1 MNKKLLDIL
10 VCPFDKVTSLELFE
24 FQSAAAAEAA
34 AAAAAAAP
42 GSQNDSSPIDRSDNK
57 ITDEKGSKTEAV
69 RIEDSGSYQDQPL
82 DTNAQA
88 ANGNDGGIVKEG
100 LLLCR
105 SCLRFYPITEEIPI
119 ILPDELR
126 DKKKDLEFLKKWGEF
141 IPIQLLGSL
150 KPWTL

>member
-24 FQSAAAAEAA
+24 FQPA

-42 GSQNDSSPIDRSDNK
+42 ESPNDSSSIDKSDKK
-57 ITDEKGSKTEAV
+57 ITEEQRSKTEAM

-82 DTNAQA
+82 NTNSQAQ
-88 ANGNDGGIVKEG
+88 NGNGGSIVKEG

-126 DKKKDLEFLKKWGEF
+126 DKKKDIEFLKKWGGF
-141 IPIQLLGSL
+141 IPTQLLGSL

>member
-24 FQSAAAAEAA
+24 FQSAAAA
-34 AAAAAAAP
+34 AAAP
-42 GSQNDSSPIDRSDNK
+42 ESPNDSSSIAKSDKK
-57 ITDEKGSKTEAV
+57 ITEEQGSKTEAV

-82 DTNAQA
+82 NTNSQA
-88 ANGNDGGIVKEG
+88 ANGNGGNIVKEG

-105 SCLRFYPITEEIPI
+105 SCLRFYPVTEEIPI

-126 DKKKDLEFLKKWGEF
+126 DKKKDIEFLKKWEEL
-141 IPIQLLGSL
+141 IPTQLLASL
-150 KPWTL
+150 RPWTL

>member
-24 FQSAAAAEAA
+24 FQPAAALV
-34 AAAAAAAP
+34 AAP
-42 GSQNDSSPIDRSDNK
+42 ESPNDSSSIDKSDKK
-57 ITDEKGSKTEAV
+57 ITEEQRFKTEAV

-82 DTNAQA
+82 NTNSQAQ
-88 ANGNDGGIVKEG
+88 NGNGSSIVKEG

-126 DKKKDLEFLKKWGEF
+126 DKKKDIEFLKKWGEF
-141 IPIQLLGSL
+141 IPTQLLGSL